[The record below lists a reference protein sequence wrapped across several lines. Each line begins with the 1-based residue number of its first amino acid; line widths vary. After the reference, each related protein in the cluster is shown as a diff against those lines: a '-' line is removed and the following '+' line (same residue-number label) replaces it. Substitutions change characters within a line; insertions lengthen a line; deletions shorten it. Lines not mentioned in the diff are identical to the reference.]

1 MADGEVDGLLDGE
14 CVGLDEGDRLGALVG
29 LIEGEWLGLEVGCEM
44 ILNVLV
50 ASSESYMRF

>member
-1 MADGEVDGLLDGE
+1 MADGDAVGLDVTGDLLGE
-14 CVGLDEGDRLGALVG
+14 CVGLIEGDRLGSLVG

-50 ASSESYMRF
+50 AGK